1 MVVGSSPSIPAIM
14 ENIELNTV
22 FKLHEQTGKSLIS
35 CKVALQNSDTF
46 EEAIDY
52 LNKRGIELVY
62 GSYIQ
67 T

>member
-1 MVVGSSPSIPAIM
+1 M

-62 GSYIQ
+62 GHHIQ
-67 T
+67 A